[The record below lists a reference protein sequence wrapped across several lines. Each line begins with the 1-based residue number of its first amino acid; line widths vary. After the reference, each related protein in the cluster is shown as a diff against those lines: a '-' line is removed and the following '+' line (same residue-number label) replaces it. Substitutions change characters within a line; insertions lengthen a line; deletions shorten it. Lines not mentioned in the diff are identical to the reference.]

1 MEVSTESKTPIA
13 TQTSIQSQRLK
24 SGTGGSMAT
33 IGDDDE
39 RLLAEIGYEQVRL
52 LLQVK
57 LDLVV

>member
-1 MEVSTESKTPIA
+1 
-13 TQTSIQSQRLK
+13 
-24 SGTGGSMAT
+24 MAT